1 MSDPAERLR
10 TALDLFEAGV
20 ALHRQTLRRR
30 FPEKSEDEIDRLVN
44 QWLSTRPG
52 AEYGDGPQP
61 PHSD

>member
-30 FPEKSEDEIDRLVN
+30 FPDKSEHEIDQLVN
-44 QWLSTRPG
+44 KWLSDRPG
-52 AEYGDGPQP
+52 AENGDGPQP
-61 PHSD
+61 STGD